1 MPQVSRLSIAPVRSL
16 GLEHRDEIFV
26 TEVGVLEDRRFF
38 LADDT
43 NRLVDRLI
51 VGELVQIA
59 THTDPDAT
67 TLRLTFPDG
76 EVVEDEVQLGA
87 AIETPIHGR
96 TGVGHVVVGPWAA
109 KLSAFCAPADHRW
122 CRCDRPAGTRAGN
135 PTSLVSDGS
144 LTELAR
150 HVGVGAVD
158 ARRFRMLIELSGAD
172 RPTKRTA
179 GSADG
184 SRSAMRSCRSRPGTR
199 AARSRPRTPP
209 RGDPRSRHPADDHR
223 LPRSARW
230 QARRLRRPRRRHP
243 ARGDPAR
250 R

>member
-1 MPQVSRLSIAPVRSL
+1 M
-16 GLEHRDEIFV
+16 
-26 TEVGVLEDRRFF
+26 LEDRRFF

-87 AIETPIHGR
+87 AIETQIHGR

-109 KLSAFCAPADHRW
+109 KLSAFCARPITLV
-122 CRCDRPAGTRAGN
+122 RCDRPAGTRSGN

-150 HVGVGAVD
+150 HVGVVAVD
-158 ARRFRMLIELSGAD
+158 ARRFRMLIELAGRAPRRGQLG
-172 RPTKRTA
+172 RPTGR
-179 GSADG
+179 GRRCGPVDHD
-184 SRSAMRSCRSRPGTR
+184 PGPALR
-199 AARSRPRTPP
+199 DHDPGPRHG
-209 RGDPRSRHPADDHR
+209 RPRSRHPADDHR